1 LVKNYPKRRVA
12 VKLCYAAASPFV
24 RKVMVVL
31 HETGQLGDVEI
42 MEVSTTPVAPSGDVS
57 ARNPLSKIPAL
68 ELADGATLY
77 DSRVICAYLDDRA
90 GAGLYPTGAA
100 RWATLT
106 LEATADGIMDAA
118 VLAVYERRIRP
129 EDKQFD
135 DWVEAQWGKVAGGL
149 AALNTKWM
157 DHLNRP
163 MDMGHIAVAC
173 ALGYL
178 DFRHGDRDWRQSND
192 ALAGWFDSFESRG
205 SMIATGPTQG

>member
-1 LVKNYPKRRVA
+1 M
-12 VKLCYAAASPFV
+12 KLCYAAASPFV

-31 HETGQLGDVEI
+31 HETGQLDDVDI
-42 MEVSTTPVAPSGDVS
+42 MEVATTPVAPAADVS

-90 GAGLYPTGAA
+90 GAGLYPPGAA
-100 RWATLT
+100 RWETLT

-118 VLAVYERRIRP
+118 VLAVYERRVRP

-135 DWVEAQWGKVAGGL
+135 GWIEAQWGKVAGGL
-149 AALNTKWM
+149 SALNSKWM
-157 DHLNRP
+157 GHLNGP
-163 MDMGHIAVAC
+163 MDMGHIAVGC

-178 DFRHGDRDWRQSND
+178 DLRHGDRDWRQGND
-192 ALAGWFDSFESRG
+192 ALAAWFKTFESRD
-205 SMIATGPTQG
+205 SMAMTRPPQG

>member
-1 LVKNYPKRRVA
+1 M
-12 VKLCYAAASPFV
+12 KLCYAAASPFV

-31 HETGQLGDVEI
+31 HETGQLDDVDI
-42 MEVSTTPVAPSGDVS
+42 MEVATTPVAPAADVS

-90 GAGLYPTGAA
+90 GAGLYPPGAA
-100 RWATLT
+100 RWETLT

-118 VLAVYERRIRP
+118 VLAVYERRVRP

-135 DWVEAQWGKVAGGL
+135 GWIEAQWGKVAGGL
-149 AALNTKWM
+149 SALNSKWM
-157 DHLNRP
+157 GHLNGP
-163 MDMGHIAVAC
+163 MDMGHIAVGC

-178 DFRHGDRDWRQSND
+178 DFRHGDRDWRQGND
-192 ALAGWFDSFESRG
+192 ALAAWFKTFESRD
-205 SMIATGPTQG
+205 SMAMTRPPQG